1 MIALLFCV
9 MPHKTRGLSFHQY
22 FLAGSGAAFILVE
35 FSVLQAIWV
44 EKLIAASLTS
54 HASQTTCALPNLATV
69 GVKAS
74 VAHGTRFTAP
84 LPPPR
89 LIAPADPNGRGAG
102 SNSTA
107 SALSVDIPL
116 CGAVAFYV

>member
-9 MPHKTRGLSFHQY
+9 MPHKTREPSFHH
-22 FLAGSGAAFILVE
+22 FLLAGSGAAFVLVD
-35 FSVLQAIWV
+35 FFVLQAIWV

-74 VAHGTRFTAP
+74 VTHGTRFTAP
-84 LPPPR
+84 LPPPPR
-89 LIAPADPNGRGAG
+89 LIAPADPNGRG
-102 SNSTA
+102 SSELILNSQFPDTVTGKKNR
-107 SALSVDIPL
+107 SR
-116 CGAVAFYV
+116 

>member
-9 MPHKTRGLSFHQY
+9 MPHKTRELSFHQCL
-22 FLAGSGAAFILVE
+22 LAGSGAALILVE

-84 LPPPR
+84 LPPSPPDR
-89 LIAPADPNGRGAG
+89 PGGSKWAG
-102 SNSTA
+102 SGFKFNRIGP
-107 SALSVDIPL
+107 LSGYSPVR
-116 CGAVAFYV
+116 CGGIYV